1 MNPDVAKKVWEKRW
15 LANSLL
21 LYGCFI
27 SILVKPPSYTTMVIS
42 FIYGQVGFWLTYI
55 LFIWVPYRKHIR
67 ERSQHKSNN

>member
-42 FIYGQVGFWLTYI
+42 FI
-55 LFIWVPYRKHIR
+55 
-67 ERSQHKSNN
+67 